1 MKAVGTTV
9 NKNNIGS
16 TLRRNGLKSC
26 SSCKV
31 PPLKK
36 LQACLKF
43 PVNIKMIQKSVGRK
57 CCWKIK
63 PKSSSLASTVFGGR
77 EMLSMT

>member
-57 CCWKIK
+57 CHNQALWHQLCLEEEKC
-63 PKSSSLASTVFGGR
+63 
-77 EMLSMT
+77 